1 MPTYESRK
9 VAEFDLLTELFN
21 ELETHHDDI
30 SMPPPLVRRCK
41 DSTTMLRAL
50 CLNMLERCYAKPRKK
65 AKNDMNMT
73 KGTKAV
79 KETTKKVAKKVMK
92 AKKDKDAKQKVV
104 LAMKTSARKVRRSRW
119 DTC

>member
-21 ELETHHDDI
+21 ELETLHDDI

-65 AKNDMNMT
+65 DMT